1 MGAFKNKAIEL
12 SELKSDYFRVITERG
27 DDSADIYLYGYIGQ
41 MGFDASED
49 ITDIAVVKAIRELEG
64 YVKRINIRINSPGGS
79 VLHGDPIVTAIKNSK
94 AEIHTYVDGMAASMA
109 FDIWVSSKN
118 RHASAHSKLMVHATS
133 TIAFG
138 TAKDMRAAADMLDK
152 FDETSIA
159 SFSAATGM
167 SEDETRTR
175 YYDYEDHWMTAK
187 DAFGMGLIAEVE
199 DYAVASA
206 MAEPEKMSFRQLLAN
221 VARMDYAEQTEAEPK
236 GQPDPQKQE
245 QIQDTWREAYLTKR
259 GLLFNKTITKV

>member
-1 MGAFKNKAIEL
+1 M
-12 SELKSDYFRVITERG
+12 
-27 DDSADIYLYGYIGQ
+27 
-41 MGFDASED
+41 
-49 ITDIAVVKAIRELEG
+49 
-64 YVKRINIRINSPGGS
+64 
-79 VLHGDPIVTAIKNSK
+79 
-94 AEIHTYVDGMAASMA
+94 
-109 FDIWVSSKN
+109 
-118 RHASAHSKLMVHATS
+118 MVHATS

-187 DAFGMGLIAEVE
+187 DALSMGLIAEVE

-206 MAEPEKMSFRQLLAN
+206 MTEPEKMSFRQLLAN
-221 VARMDYAEQTEAEPK
+221 VARMDYAEQPQTET
-236 GQPDPQKQE
+236 QPQTE
-245 QIQDTWREAYLTKR
+245 QPIQDTWREAYLTKR

>member
-27 DDSADIYLYGYIGQ
+27 NDSADIYLYGYIGQ

-49 ITDIAVVKAIRELEG
+49 ITDIAVVKAIRELEADF
-64 YVKRINIRINSPGGS
+64 KRINIRINSPGGS

-167 SEDETRTR
+167 SEEETRTR

-187 DAFGMGLIAEVE
+187 DALSMGLIAEIE

-221 VARMDYAEQTEAEPK
+221 VARMDYAEQPQTET
-236 GQPDPQKQE
+236 QPQTE
-245 QIQDTWREAYLTKR
+245 QPIQDTWREAYLTKR

>member
-1 MGAFKNKAIEL
+1 MGAMKNKAIEL
-12 SELKSDYFRVITERG
+12 ANRDYFRVVAEKG
-27 DDSADIYLYGYIGQ
+27 KDYAEIYMYGYVGQ
-41 MGFDASED
+41 MGFDPEED
-49 ITDIAVVKAIRELEG
+49 ITDIAVVKAIRDLEKQ
-64 YVKRINIRINSPGGS
+64 VSRINIRINSPGGS
-79 VLHGDPIVTAIKNSK
+79 VLHGDPIVTAIKNSN

-167 SEDETRTR
+167 TEEEARER
-175 YYDYEDHWMTAK
+175 FYDYEDHWMTAK
-187 DAFGMGLIAEVE
+187 DALAMGLIAEVE
-199 DYAVASA
+199 DYAVANVVS
-206 MAEPEKMSFRQLLAN
+206 EPEKLTFRQLLAN
-221 VARMDYAEQTEAEPK
+221 VNRVEENQTPE
-236 GQPDPQKQE
+236 
-245 QIQDTWREAYLTKR
+245 DTWREAYLTKR
-259 GLLFNKTITKV
+259 DSLFNKLI